1 LLQLL
6 FIESLLLA
14 ASGGGLGLLLGQWA
28 VQLATPA
35 VTAAAPAASG
45 VELDGRVLAFALITS
60 IATALV
66 FGIAPLATGLLR
78 DGQEALRGGRTHTAA
93 GRRLQSSLVAASVAL
108 AFILLVGSGLLARSL
123 ISVMSTDSGVGDFN
137 VVTMDVTLPYAAYN
151 QATRVR
157 SFVWTLQDRLS
168 ALPGVRS
175 AAIATD
181 VPIRGDGERR
191 AVTPENLPPGAA
203 PLAVAVTWIHGD
215 YFTTYGI
222 AIVRGRRMTD
232 DEIRNDRRSAIV
244 SRGFADR
251 VWPGGDPIGKRFM
264 WGVRGG
270 GAVWHNVVGIADDVV
285 DGSLTSEPLMHV
297 YVPYGEMPDAVLG
310 APIGGLARRVTV
322 AAAGYVDAASLTPLV
337 RGAIAAGD
345 PALAISQASTL
356 DDVIREVSAP
366 QRFNTALMAAFATVA
381 LVLASI
387 GLYGV
392 LAFSVTERSREIG
405 VRLALGARGR
415 QVVGD
420 VVVQGMRVT
429 LAGLAIGGAGAFAAA
444 RLLRSQLH
452 GTDAHDPLTFA
463 IVPLVLAVVALAA
476 CYIPARRAAVVD
488 PMVTLRSE

>member
-1 LLQLL
+1 
-6 FIESLLLA
+6 
-14 ASGGGLGLLLGQWA
+14 
-28 VQLATPA
+28 V
-35 VTAAAPAASG
+35 
-45 VELDGRVLAFALITS
+45 AF
-60 IATALV
+60 
-66 FGIAPLATGLLR
+66 
-78 DGQEALRGGRTHTAA
+78 
-93 GRRLQSSLVAASVAL
+93 

-123 ISVMSTDSGVGDFN
+123 VNVMSTDSGVGDFN

-151 QATRVR
+151 QATLVR
-157 SFVWTLQDRLS
+157 SFVWTLQDRVS

-191 AVTPENLPPGAA
+191 AVMPENLPLGAA

-222 AIVRGRRMTD
+222 AIVRGRSMTD

-251 VWPGGDPIGKRFM
+251 VWPGADPIGKRFM

-270 GAVWHNVVGIADDVV
+270 GGVWHNVVGIAADVV
-285 DGSLTSEPLMHV
+285 DGSLTSEPMMHV
-297 YVPYGEMPDAVLG
+297 YVPYAEMPDAVLG

-322 AAAGYVDAASLTPLV
+322 AAAGHVDAASLSPLV
-337 RGAIAAGD
+337 RGAIVAGD

-356 DDVIREVSAP
+356 DDVMREVAAP
-366 QRFNTALMAAFATVA
+366 QRFNTALMTAFAVVA
-381 LVLASI
+381 LVLAAI

-392 LAFSVTERSREIG
+392 LAFGVTQRAREIG

-415 QVVGD
+415 QVVSD

-463 IVPLVLAVVALAA
+463 IVPLILAVVALAA